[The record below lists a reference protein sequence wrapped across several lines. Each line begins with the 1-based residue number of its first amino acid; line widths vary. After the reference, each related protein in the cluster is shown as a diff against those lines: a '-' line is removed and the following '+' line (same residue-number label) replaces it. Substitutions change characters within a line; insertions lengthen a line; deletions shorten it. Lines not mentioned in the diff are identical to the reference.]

1 MRERETK
8 KRQSFLPSL
17 LCERGFH
24 YSIFFWSIPILPKR
38 QKEEEEEEEEE
49 EAKMTT
55 TFPTMTFPTT
65 AFSTWRY
72 YQKKKK
78 KSLTT
83 TTTFPTTRE
92 KTPRSTRR
100 RRQNVVVDGHAKFTN
115 GIVCL
120 IRVED
125 DDDDD
130 DDGKEEEETTTKRRR
145 SRRRKQSTTRN
156 RREGGDPRE
165 VSSASSERRLPDQY
179 DKIESDSKTAAA
191 AKEKMFQILRDSAS
205 WDPDVE
211 KLLDGIDATDP
222 DAIEKAIRKRF
233 EEKKSGVYKP
243 LSDDGEGDGGDA
255 ALNGSSTPTLVF
267 FRQVQTQNLWVWMEA
282 RNTIDDKE
290 KEFFDEAIKSWFV
303 VGKLG
308 GYNVENQQCLE
319 NASVLNDTVS
329 HLDYDIA
336 RSHDRTNASLFHAIG
351 EVEYRGKWARVWMDL
366 GTADEMA
373 LDVLI
378 NSLITLS
385 REYVGI
391 KQIVVGG
398 DNENGWGTADSGY
411 GQEQGKQFED
421 FDPAFDD
428 MFGDMRGMRGKPN
441 EEDSK
446 WMSR

>member
-1 MRERETK
+1 MRVRV
-8 KRQSFLPSL
+8 SL
-17 LCERGFH
+17 FD
-24 YSIFFWSIPILPKR
+24 IFFWSIPTRPKR
-38 QKEEEEEEEEE
+38 LQKEEEEEEEEDF
-49 EAKMTT
+49 AKMTT
-55 TFPTMTFPTT
+55 TFPTTTFPTT
-65 AFSTWRY
+65 AFSTWRRY
-72 YQKKKK
+72 DQKKKK
-78 KSLTT
+78 KKTKSLTTTT

-120 IRVED
+120 IRVE
-125 DDDDD
+125 DDD

>member
-1 MRERETK
+1 M
-8 KRQSFLPSL
+8 
-17 LCERGFH
+17 
-24 YSIFFWSIPILPKR
+24 
-38 QKEEEEEEEEE
+38 
-49 EAKMTT
+49 M
-55 TFPTMTFPTT
+55 
-65 AFSTWRY
+65 
-72 YQKKKK
+72 
-78 KSLTT
+78 TT
-83 TTTFPTTRE
+83 TTTRGALLATATTI
-92 KTPRSTRR
+92 KRR
-100 RRQNVVVDGHAKFTN
+100 RNLLETTIASSSYGYSSSSGRSRTSGRFLTRQHQPFAAVAANATNRNGNNTGVVR
-115 GIVCL
+115 L

-130 DDGKEEEETTTKRRR
+130 DENDANEKDASSIDRRR
-145 SRRRKQSTTRN
+145 SRRRN
-156 RREGGDPRE
+156 
-165 VSSASSERRLPDQY
+165 VSSSSSSSSSRQKQQRLPKEY
-179 DKIESDSKTAAA
+179 DKVANPDSAAA

-211 KLLDGIDATDP
+211 KLLDGIDANDP
-222 DAIEKAIRKRF
+222 DAIEEAIRKRF

-243 LSDDGEGDGGDA
+243 LNEDGDE
-255 ALNGSSTPTLVF
+255 GSSESGGSQTPTLVF

-282 RNTIDDKE
+282 RNTIEDKE

-319 NASVLNDTVS
+319 SASVLNDTIS
-329 HLDYDIA
+329 HLDYDVA
-336 RSHDRTNASLFHAIG
+336 RSHDRTSASLFHAIG

-391 KQIVVGG
+391 KQIVIGG
-398 DNENGWGTADSGY
+398 DNENGWGTEDSGY

-421 FDPAFDD
+421 FDPAFDE

-441 EEDSK
+441 AEDSN

>member
-1 MRERETK
+1 M
-8 KRQSFLPSL
+8 
-17 LCERGFH
+17 
-24 YSIFFWSIPILPKR
+24 
-38 QKEEEEEEEEE
+38 
-49 EAKMTT
+49 
-55 TFPTMTFPTT
+55 
-65 AFSTWRY
+65 
-72 YQKKKK
+72 
-78 KSLTT
+78 TT
-83 TTTFPTTRE
+83 TTTRGALLATATI
-92 KTPRSTRR
+92 TRR
-100 RRQNVVVDGHAKFTN
+100 RRRRNPLETTTSASSSYSFSSSSGRSITSGRILTRHLQRQPFAAVAANATNRNGNNAGVVR
-115 GIVCL
+115 L

-125 DDDDD
+125 DDDENDANEKD
-130 DDGKEEEETTTKRRR
+130 SSSSSSSDRRR
-145 SRRRKQSTTRN
+145 SRRRN
-156 RREGGDPRE
+156 
-165 VSSASSERRLPDQY
+165 ASSSSSSSSRQKQQRLPKEY
-179 DKIESDSKTAAA
+179 DKVANADSAAA

-211 KLLDGIDATDP
+211 KLLDGIDANDP
-222 DAIEKAIRKRF
+222 DAIEEAIRKRF

-243 LSDDGEGDGGDA
+243 LNEDGDE
-255 ALNGSSTPTLVF
+255 GSSESGGSQTPTLVF

-282 RNTIDDKE
+282 RNTIEDKE

-319 NASVLNDTVS
+319 SASVLNDTIS
-329 HLDYDIA
+329 HLDYDVA
-336 RSHDRTNASLFHAIG
+336 RSHDRTSASLFHAIG

-373 LDVLI
+373 IDVLI

-391 KQIVVGG
+391 KQIVIGG
-398 DNENGWGTADSGY
+398 DNENGWGTEDSGY

-421 FDPAFDD
+421 FDPAFDE

-441 EEDSK
+441 AEDSN

>member
-1 MRERETK
+1 MK
-8 KRQSFLPSL
+8 
-17 LCERGFH
+17 
-24 YSIFFWSIPILPKR
+24 
-38 QKEEEEEEEEE
+38 
-49 EAKMTT
+49 
-55 TFPTMTFPTT
+55 
-65 AFSTWRY
+65 
-72 YQKKKK
+72 
-78 KSLTT
+78 TT
-83 TTTFPTTRE
+83 TTTTTRE
-92 KTPRSTRR
+92 KTR
-100 RRQNVVVDGHAKFTN
+100 RRQNVVVDGNAKFTN

-130 DDGKEEEETTTKRRR
+130 DDGKEEEETTKRRR
-145 SRRRKQSTTRN
+145 SRRRKQSTHN
-156 RREGGDPRE
+156 REGGYPRE

-179 DKIESDSKTAAA
+179 DKIDSDSKTAAA

-222 DAIEKAIRKRF
+222 DAIEQAIRKRF

>member
-1 MRERETK
+1 M
-8 KRQSFLPSL
+8 
-17 LCERGFH
+17 
-24 YSIFFWSIPILPKR
+24 
-38 QKEEEEEEEEE
+38 
-49 EAKMTT
+49 MTT
-55 TFPTMTFPTT
+55 TTRGGALLLATT
-65 AFSTWRY
+65 AMI
-72 YQKKKK
+72 
-78 KSLTT
+78 
-83 TTTFPTTRE
+83 
-92 KTPRSTRR
+92 TRR
-100 RRQNVVVDGHAKFTN
+100 NPLETSSASSSYSYGSSGSSGRRSRTSGRILTRHHHQRRFAAVAANATNRNGNNTGVVR
-115 GIVCL
+115 L

-130 DDGKEEEETTTKRRR
+130 ENDANEKKSSGSGSSSSSDRRR
-145 SRRRKQSTTRN
+145 SRRRN
-156 RREGGDPRE
+156 
-165 VSSASSERRLPDQY
+165 ASSSSSSSSSRQKEQQRLPKEY
-179 DKIESDSKTAAA
+179 DKVANADSAAA

-211 KLLDGIDATDP
+211 KLLDGIDANDP
-222 DAIEKAIRKRF
+222 DAIEEAIRKRF

-243 LSDDGEGDGGDA
+243 LNEDGDE
-255 ALNGSSTPTLVF
+255 GSSESGGSQTPTLVF

-282 RNTIDDKE
+282 RNTIEDKE

-319 NASVLNDTVS
+319 SASVLNDTIS
-329 HLDYDIA
+329 HLDYDVA
-336 RSHDRTNASLFHAIG
+336 RSHDRTSASLFHAIG

-373 LDVLI
+373 IDVLI

-391 KQIVVGG
+391 KQIVIGG
-398 DNENGWGTADSGY
+398 DNENGWGTEDSGY

-421 FDPAFDD
+421 FDPAFDE

-441 EEDSK
+441 AEDSN

>member
-1 MRERETK
+1 M
-8 KRQSFLPSL
+8 
-17 LCERGFH
+17 
-24 YSIFFWSIPILPKR
+24 I
-38 QKEEEEEEEEE
+38 
-49 EAKMTT
+49 
-55 TFPTMTFPTT
+55 
-65 AFSTWRY
+65 
-72 YQKKKK
+72 
-78 KSLTT
+78 
-83 TTTFPTTRE
+83 
-92 KTPRSTRR
+92 TRR
-100 RRQNVVVDGHAKFTN
+100 NPLETSSASSSYSYGSSGSSGRRSRTSGRILTRHHHQRRFAAVAANATNRNGNNTGVVR
-115 GIVCL
+115 L

-130 DDGKEEEETTTKRRR
+130 ENDANEKKSSGSGSSNSSSDRRR
-145 SRRRKQSTTRN
+145 SRRRN
-156 RREGGDPRE
+156 
-165 VSSASSERRLPDQY
+165 ASSSSSSSSSRQKEQRLPKEY
-179 DKIESDSKTAAA
+179 DKVANADSAAA

-211 KLLDGIDATDP
+211 KLLDGIDANDP
-222 DAIEKAIRKRF
+222 DAIEEAIRKRF

-243 LSDDGEGDGGDA
+243 LNEDGDE
-255 ALNGSSTPTLVF
+255 GSSESGGSQTPTLVF

-282 RNTIDDKE
+282 RNTIEDKE

-319 NASVLNDTVS
+319 SASVLNDTIS
-329 HLDYDIA
+329 HLDYDVA
-336 RSHDRTNASLFHAIG
+336 RSHDRTSASLFHAIG

-373 LDVLI
+373 IDVLI

-391 KQIVVGG
+391 KQIVIGG
-398 DNENGWGTADSGY
+398 DNENGWGTEDSGY

-421 FDPAFDD
+421 FDPAFDE

-441 EEDSK
+441 AEDSN

>member
-1 MRERETK
+1 M
-8 KRQSFLPSL
+8 
-17 LCERGFH
+17 
-24 YSIFFWSIPILPKR
+24 
-38 QKEEEEEEEEE
+38 
-49 EAKMTT
+49 M
-55 TFPTMTFPTT
+55 
-65 AFSTWRY
+65 
-72 YQKKKK
+72 
-78 KSLTT
+78 TT
-83 TTTFPTTRE
+83 TTTTRGALLA
-92 KTPRSTRR
+92 TATITRR
-100 RRQNVVVDGHAKFTN
+100 RRRRNPLETTTSASSSYSFSSSSGRSITSGRILTRHLQRQPFAAVAANATNRNGNNAGVVR
-115 GIVCL
+115 L

-125 DDDDD
+125 DDDENDANEKD
-130 DDGKEEEETTTKRRR
+130 SSSSSSSSDRRR
-145 SRRRKQSTTRN
+145 SRRRN
-156 RREGGDPRE
+156 
-165 VSSASSERRLPDQY
+165 ASSSSSSSSRQKQQRLPKEY
-179 DKIESDSKTAAA
+179 DKVANADSAAA

-211 KLLDGIDATDP
+211 KLLDGIDANDP
-222 DAIEKAIRKRF
+222 DAIEEAIRKRF

-243 LSDDGEGDGGDA
+243 LNEDGDE
-255 ALNGSSTPTLVF
+255 GSSESGGSQTPTLVF

-282 RNTIDDKE
+282 RNTIEDKE

-319 NASVLNDTVS
+319 SASVLNDTIS
-329 HLDYDIA
+329 HLDYDVA
-336 RSHDRTNASLFHAIG
+336 RSHDRTSASLFHAIG

-391 KQIVVGG
+391 KQIVIGG
-398 DNENGWGTADSGY
+398 DNENGWGTEDSGY

-421 FDPAFDD
+421 FDPAFDE

-441 EEDSK
+441 AEDSN

>member
-1 MRERETK
+1 VK
-8 KRQSFLPSL
+8 KRKVVPLFHSRILGFLVFSRVLGKTPTL
-17 LCERGFH
+17 F
-24 YSIFFWSIPILPKR
+24 SIIA
-38 QKEEEEEEEEE
+38 QKNQHTMRA
-49 EAKMTT
+49 EA
-55 TFPTMTFPTT
+55 
-65 AFSTWRY
+65 AFSSSFRPSRY
-72 YQKKKK
+72 YC
-78 KSLTT
+78 SHRHHRHHRRLNHHRLNHHRSSII
-83 TTTFPTTRE
+83 TTR
-92 KTPRSTRR
+92 
-100 RRQNVVVDGHAKFTN
+100 
-115 GIVCL
+115 CL

-125 DDDDD
+125 DEDENNEKDFRRS
-130 DDGKEEEETTTKRRR
+130 KRRNERRELLTTTLQQGRTNDEKYAT
-145 SRRRKQSTTRN
+145 K
-156 RREGGDPRE
+156 G
-165 VSSASSERRLPDQY
+165 V
-179 DKIESDSKTAAA
+179 KVESDAENASETNGGSAAAAAA

-211 KLLDGIDATDP
+211 KLLEGIDASDP
-222 DAIEKAIRKRF
+222 DAIEQAIRKRF
-233 EEKKSGVYKP
+233 DEKKSRVYKP
-243 LSDDGEGDGGDA
+243 LNEDGVGDEGSNDDNK
-255 ALNGSSTPTLVF
+255 NGSQTPTLVF

-282 RNTIDDKE
+282 RNTIEDKE

-329 HLDYDIA
+329 HLDYDVA
-336 RSHDRTNASLFHAIG
+336 RSHDRTSASLFHAIG

-391 KQIVVGG
+391 KQIVIGG
-398 DNENGWGTADSGY
+398 DNENGWGTKDSGY
-411 GQEQGKQFED
+411 GQDQGKPFED
-421 FDPAFDD
+421 FDPAFDE

-441 EEDSK
+441 AEDSN

>member
-1 MRERETK
+1 MHSFRGVTHKKKERKNCPGTN
-8 KRQSFLPSL
+8 
-17 LCERGFH
+17 ER
-24 YSIFFWSIPILPKR
+24 KM
-38 QKEEEEEEEEE
+38 
-49 EAKMTT
+49 MTT
-55 TFPTMTFPTT
+55 TTRGGALLLATT
-65 AFSTWRY
+65 AMI
-72 YQKKKK
+72 
-78 KSLTT
+78 
-83 TTTFPTTRE
+83 
-92 KTPRSTRR
+92 TRR
-100 RRQNVVVDGHAKFTN
+100 NPLETSSASSSYGYGSSGSSGRRSRTSGRILTRHHHQHQRFAAVAANATNRNGNNTGVVR
-115 GIVCL
+115 L

-125 DDDDD
+125 DDDENDANEKNSSGSGSSSGSSD
-130 DDGKEEEETTTKRRR
+130 RRR
-145 SRRRKQSTTRN
+145 SRRRN
-156 RREGGDPRE
+156 
-165 VSSASSERRLPDQY
+165 ASSSSSSSRQKEQQRLPKEY
-179 DKIESDSKTAAA
+179 DKVANADSAAA

-211 KLLDGIDATDP
+211 KLLDGIDANDP
-222 DAIEKAIRKRF
+222 DAIEEAIRKRF

-243 LSDDGEGDGGDA
+243 LNEDGDE
-255 ALNGSSTPTLVF
+255 GSSESGGSQTPTLVF

-282 RNTIDDKE
+282 RNTIEDKE

-319 NASVLNDTVS
+319 SASVLNDTIS
-329 HLDYDIA
+329 HLDYDVA
-336 RSHDRTNASLFHAIG
+336 RSHDRTSASLFHAIG

-373 LDVLI
+373 IDVLI

-391 KQIVVGG
+391 KQIVIGG
-398 DNENGWGTADSGY
+398 DNENGWGTEDSGY

-421 FDPAFDD
+421 FDPAFDE

-441 EEDSK
+441 AEDSN

>member
-1 MRERETK
+1 MHSFRGVTLTKERKNCPGTN
-8 KRQSFLPSL
+8 
-17 LCERGFH
+17 ER
-24 YSIFFWSIPILPKR
+24 
-38 QKEEEEEEEEE
+38 
-49 EAKMTT
+49 KM
-55 TFPTMTFPTT
+55 M
-65 AFSTWRY
+65 
-72 YQKKKK
+72 
-78 KSLTT
+78 TT
-83 TTTFPTTRE
+83 TTTRGGALLLATTAMI
-92 KTPRSTRR
+92 TRR
-100 RRQNVVVDGHAKFTN
+100 NPLETSSASSSYGYGSSSSSGRRSRTSGRILTRHHHQHRFAAVAANATNRNGNNTGVVR
-115 GIVCL
+115 L

-125 DDDDD
+125 DDDENDANEKNSSGSESSSGSSD
-130 DDGKEEEETTTKRRR
+130 RRR
-145 SRRRKQSTTRN
+145 SRRRN
-156 RREGGDPRE
+156 
-165 VSSASSERRLPDQY
+165 ASSSSSSSRQKEQQRLPKEY
-179 DKIESDSKTAAA
+179 DKVANADSAAA

-211 KLLDGIDATDP
+211 KLLDGIDANDP
-222 DAIEKAIRKRF
+222 DAIEEAIRKRF

-243 LSDDGEGDGGDA
+243 LNEDGDE
-255 ALNGSSTPTLVF
+255 GSSESGGSQTPTLVF

-282 RNTIDDKE
+282 RNTIEDKE

-319 NASVLNDTVS
+319 SASVLNDTIS
-329 HLDYDIA
+329 HLDYDVA
-336 RSHDRTNASLFHAIG
+336 RSHDRTSASLFHAIG

-391 KQIVVGG
+391 KQIVIGG
-398 DNENGWGTADSGY
+398 DNENGWGTEDSGY

-421 FDPAFDD
+421 FDPAFDE

-441 EEDSK
+441 AEDSN

>member
-1 MRERETK
+1 MY
-8 KRQSFLPSL
+8 S
-17 LCERGFH
+17 RGVTH
-24 YSIFFWSIPILPKR
+24 
-38 QKEEEEEEEEE
+38 
-49 EAKMTT
+49 
-55 TFPTMTFPTT
+55 
-65 AFSTWRY
+65 
-72 YQKKKK
+72 KKKERTNCPGTNERK
-78 KSLTT
+78 MMTT
-83 TTTFPTTRE
+83 TTTRGGALLLATTAMI
-92 KTPRSTRR
+92 TRR
-100 RRQNVVVDGHAKFTN
+100 NPLETSSASSSYSYGSSGSSGRRSRTSGRILTRHHHQRRFAAVAANATNRNGNNTGVVR
-115 GIVCL
+115 L

-130 DDGKEEEETTTKRRR
+130 ENDANEKKSSGSGSSSSSDRRR
-145 SRRRKQSTTRN
+145 SRRRN
-156 RREGGDPRE
+156 
-165 VSSASSERRLPDQY
+165 ASSSSSSSSSRQKEQQRLPKEY
-179 DKIESDSKTAAA
+179 DKVANADSAAA

-211 KLLDGIDATDP
+211 KLLDGIDANDP
-222 DAIEKAIRKRF
+222 DAIEEAIRKRF

-243 LSDDGEGDGGDA
+243 LNEDGDE
-255 ALNGSSTPTLVF
+255 GSSESGGSQTPTLVF

-282 RNTIDDKE
+282 RNTIEDKE

-319 NASVLNDTVS
+319 SASVLNDTIS
-329 HLDYDIA
+329 HLDYDVA
-336 RSHDRTNASLFHAIG
+336 RSHDRTSASLFHAIG

-373 LDVLI
+373 IDVLI

-391 KQIVVGG
+391 KQIVIGG
-398 DNENGWGTADSGY
+398 DNENGWGTEDSGY

-421 FDPAFDD
+421 FDPAFDE

-441 EEDSK
+441 AEDSN

>member
-1 MRERETK
+1 M
-8 KRQSFLPSL
+8 
-17 LCERGFH
+17 
-24 YSIFFWSIPILPKR
+24 
-38 QKEEEEEEEEE
+38 
-49 EAKMTT
+49 M
-55 TFPTMTFPTT
+55 
-65 AFSTWRY
+65 
-72 YQKKKK
+72 
-78 KSLTT
+78 TT
-83 TTTFPTTRE
+83 TTTTRGALLA
-92 KTPRSTRR
+92 TATITRR
-100 RRQNVVVDGHAKFTN
+100 RRRRNPLETTTSASSSYSFSSSSGRSITSGRILTRHLQQQRFAAVAANATNRNGNNAGVVR
-115 GIVCL
+115 L

-125 DDDDD
+125 DDDENDANEKD
-130 DDGKEEEETTTKRRR
+130 SSSSSSSDRRR
-145 SRRRKQSTTRN
+145 SRRRN
-156 RREGGDPRE
+156 
-165 VSSASSERRLPDQY
+165 ASSSSSSSSRQKQQRLPKEY
-179 DKIESDSKTAAA
+179 DKVANADSAAA

-211 KLLDGIDATDP
+211 KLLDGIDANDP
-222 DAIEKAIRKRF
+222 DAIEEAIRKRF

-243 LSDDGEGDGGDA
+243 LNEDGDE
-255 ALNGSSTPTLVF
+255 GSSESGGSQTPTLVF

-282 RNTIDDKE
+282 RNTIEDKE

-319 NASVLNDTVS
+319 SASVLNDTIS
-329 HLDYDIA
+329 HLDYDVA
-336 RSHDRTNASLFHAIG
+336 RSHDRTSASLFHAIG

-391 KQIVVGG
+391 KQIVIGG
-398 DNENGWGTADSGY
+398 DNENGWGTEDSGY

-421 FDPAFDD
+421 FDPAFDE

-441 EEDSK
+441 AEDSN

>member
-1 MRERETK
+1 M
-8 KRQSFLPSL
+8 
-17 LCERGFH
+17 
-24 YSIFFWSIPILPKR
+24 
-38 QKEEEEEEEEE
+38 
-49 EAKMTT
+49 M
-55 TFPTMTFPTT
+55 
-65 AFSTWRY
+65 
-72 YQKKKK
+72 
-78 KSLTT
+78 TT
-83 TTTFPTTRE
+83 TTTTRGALLA
-92 KTPRSTRR
+92 TATITRR
-100 RRQNVVVDGHAKFTN
+100 RRRRNPLETTTSASSSYSFSSSSGRSITSGRILTRHLQRQPFAAVAANATNRNGNNAGVVR
-115 GIVCL
+115 L

-125 DDDDD
+125 DDDENDANEKD
-130 DDGKEEEETTTKRRR
+130 SSSSSSSDRRR
-145 SRRRKQSTTRN
+145 SRRRN
-156 RREGGDPRE
+156 
-165 VSSASSERRLPDQY
+165 ASSSSSSSSRQKQQRLPKEY
-179 DKIESDSKTAAA
+179 DKVANADSAAA

-211 KLLDGIDATDP
+211 KLLDGIDANDP
-222 DAIEKAIRKRF
+222 DAIEEAIRKRF

-243 LSDDGEGDGGDA
+243 LNEDGDE
-255 ALNGSSTPTLVF
+255 GSSESGGSQTPTLVF

-282 RNTIDDKE
+282 RNTIEDKE

-319 NASVLNDTVS
+319 SASVLNDTIS
-329 HLDYDIA
+329 HLDYDVA
-336 RSHDRTNASLFHAIG
+336 RSHDRTSASLFHAIG

-391 KQIVVGG
+391 KQIVIGG
-398 DNENGWGTADSGY
+398 DNENGWGTEDSGY

-421 FDPAFDD
+421 FDPAFDE

-441 EEDSK
+441 AEDSN

>member
-1 MRERETK
+1 M
-8 KRQSFLPSL
+8 
-17 LCERGFH
+17 
-24 YSIFFWSIPILPKR
+24 
-38 QKEEEEEEEEE
+38 
-49 EAKMTT
+49 
-55 TFPTMTFPTT
+55 
-65 AFSTWRY
+65 
-72 YQKKKK
+72 
-78 KSLTT
+78 LTT
-83 TTTFPTTRE
+83 TTTTRGALLA
-92 KTPRSTRR
+92 TATITRR
-100 RRQNVVVDGHAKFTN
+100 RRRRNPLETTTSASSSYSFSSSSGRSITSGRILTRHLQRQPFAAVAANATNRNGNNAGVVR
-115 GIVCL
+115 L

-125 DDDDD
+125 DDDENDANEKD
-130 DDGKEEEETTTKRRR
+130 SSSSSSSDRRR
-145 SRRRKQSTTRN
+145 SRRRN
-156 RREGGDPRE
+156 
-165 VSSASSERRLPDQY
+165 ASSSSSSSSRQKQQRLPKEY
-179 DKIESDSKTAAA
+179 DKVANADSAAA

-211 KLLDGIDATDP
+211 KLLDGIDANDP
-222 DAIEKAIRKRF
+222 DAIEEAIRKRF

-243 LSDDGEGDGGDA
+243 LNEDGDE
-255 ALNGSSTPTLVF
+255 GSSESGGSQTPTLVF

-282 RNTIDDKE
+282 RNTIEDKE

-319 NASVLNDTVS
+319 SASVLNDTIS
-329 HLDYDIA
+329 HLDYDVA
-336 RSHDRTNASLFHAIG
+336 RSHDRTSASLFHAIG

-391 KQIVVGG
+391 KQIVIGG
-398 DNENGWGTADSGY
+398 DNENGWGTEDSGY

-421 FDPAFDD
+421 FDPAFDE

-441 EEDSK
+441 AEDSN

>member
-1 MRERETK
+1 M
-8 KRQSFLPSL
+8 
-17 LCERGFH
+17 
-24 YSIFFWSIPILPKR
+24 I
-38 QKEEEEEEEEE
+38 
-49 EAKMTT
+49 
-55 TFPTMTFPTT
+55 
-65 AFSTWRY
+65 
-72 YQKKKK
+72 
-78 KSLTT
+78 
-83 TTTFPTTRE
+83 
-92 KTPRSTRR
+92 TRR
-100 RRQNVVVDGHAKFTN
+100 NPLETSSASSSYGHGSSGSGRRSRTSGRILTRHHQHQRFAAVAANATNRNGNNTGVVR
-115 GIVCL
+115 L

-125 DDDDD
+125 DDDENDANEKNSSGSGSSSSSSSD
-130 DDGKEEEETTTKRRR
+130 RRR
-145 SRRRKQSTTRN
+145 SRRRN
-156 RREGGDPRE
+156 
-165 VSSASSERRLPDQY
+165 ASSSSRQKEHRLPKEY
-179 DKIESDSKTAAA
+179 DKVANADSAAA

-211 KLLDGIDATDP
+211 KLLDGIDANDP
-222 DAIEKAIRKRF
+222 DAIEEAIRKRF

-243 LSDDGEGDGGDA
+243 LNEDGDE
-255 ALNGSSTPTLVF
+255 GSSESGGSQTPTLVF

-282 RNTIDDKE
+282 RNTIEDKE

-319 NASVLNDTVS
+319 SASVLNDTIS
-329 HLDYDIA
+329 HLDYDVA
-336 RSHDRTNASLFHAIG
+336 RSHDRTSASLFHAIG

-391 KQIVVGG
+391 KQIVIGG
-398 DNENGWGTADSGY
+398 DNENGWGTEDSGY

-421 FDPAFDD
+421 FDPAFDE

-441 EEDSK
+441 AEDSN